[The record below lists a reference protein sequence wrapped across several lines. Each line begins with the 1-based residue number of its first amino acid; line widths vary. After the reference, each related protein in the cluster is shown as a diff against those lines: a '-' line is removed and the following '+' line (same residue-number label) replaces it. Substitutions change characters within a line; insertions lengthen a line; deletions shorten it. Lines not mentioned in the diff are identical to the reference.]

1 MCCQPSTTAQ
11 LVGYCICG
19 VMRIYTGAAGLVV
32 PHNGPV
38 RLACHRVRTHPS
50 EKPCASSVGTRSHS
64 EAPCADAPPV
74 KRRQRTLLALAAR
87 WRKWFACGNSHAS
100 SSCLAHEPNP
110 RPARDQHT
118 SSTRTH
124 SQGYQLD
131 TEQYHSTPSSV
142 RLLTAL
148 RTRANGTCCFP
159 YQRAGS
165 ACWRKWSPPFAT
177 PAPLG
182 HVMNE
187 RGLDKAESE
196 RRMVLP
202 PPTSACWN
210 RWYHR
215 STSPARRSRRAPA
228 SPESLLSGL
237 ICVRKGH
244 NCKGTLMAEST

>member
-1 MCCQPSTTAQ
+1 MLPLLRDKAARHQACSVSVPSRARTGAACAAALTRQRSPKQLVPLLLSNDVDRSSMCCQPSTTAQ

-19 VMRIYTGAAGLVV
+19 VMRTYTGAAGLVV

-87 WRKWFACGNSHAS
+87 WRKWLACGNSHAS

-159 YQRAGS
+159 YQRAG
-165 ACWRKWSPPFAT
+165 
-177 PAPLG
+177 G
-182 HVMNE
+182 N
-187 RGLDKAESE
+187 GLHHL
-196 RRMVLP
+196 RLQ
-202 PPTSACWN
+202 
-210 RWYHR
+210 H
-215 STSPARRSRRAPA
+215 
-228 SPESLLSGL
+228 
-237 ICVRKGH
+237 H
-244 NCKGTLMAEST
+244 